1 MKADLLAMTALL
13 ACCVLL
19 TACDDAGVLK
29 INIDTPTTEAS
40 FSTTESELLI
50 GGTASHGG
58 YMGHVSEVYA
68 TNLRTGRRYEA
79 DYPAGSGTLR
89 WHVLIPDLQLGD
101 NEIIA
106 TVLTANDYKETRITI
121 VRNQ

>member
-13 ACCVLL
+13 STCLLL

-29 INIDTPTTEAS
+29 ISIDTPTTEAS
-40 FSTTESELLI
+40 FSTTASELLI
-50 GGTASHGG
+50 GGTASYGG
-58 YMGHVSEVYA
+58 SMESVSEVYA

-89 WHVLIPDLQLGD
+89 WHVLVPDLQLGD

-106 TVLTANDYKETRITI
+106 TVLTANDFTETSITI
-121 VRNQ
+121 VRTQ